1 MFTPQLVDYYGDGRL
16 DLLSGST
23 CCQATVGKA
32 CFYVF
37 RRLKDGGFAPRQ
49 RVNLVFPPEL
59 FHAYHFPTNGLRS
72 RIAVAD
78 LNGDG
83 KPDLLIGGDH
93 WGTFGVVYGPLA
105 GKDELTVQRIWPKGQ
120 EPFPLSTL
128 MSTNPVLADWDG
140 DGLPDLIL
148 GVSESNDFYA
158 SRRVYC
164 CRNVGTKRA
173 PKFGPPQLLVAD
185 KDRWR
190 TTGICVADWNG
201 DGRPD
206 LIASR
211 VEYEVNPK
219 GQGLNSYTMRHHKVW
234 VYLRR
239 GR

>member
-1 MFTPQLVDYYGDGRL
+1 MADYYGDGRL
-16 DLLSGST
+16 DLISGS
-23 CCQATVGKA
+23 CHCDEGG
-32 CFYVF
+32 FYVF
-37 RRLKDGGFAPRQ
+37 RRLKDGGFAPRKQ
-49 RVNLVFPPEL
+49 VKLVFPREHFGSVITHEL
-59 FHAYHFPTNGLRS
+59 QS

-83 KPDLLIGGDH
+83 KPDVLIGDTRGRKWD
-93 WGTFGVVYGPLA
+93 TFGIVYGPLA
-105 GKDELTVQRIWPKGQ
+105 GKDELTVQRIWPKGH
-120 EPFPLSTL
+120 ELFPLDTR

-148 GVSESNDFYA
+148 GLGERTRDGVWR
-158 SRRVYC
+158 SRGVYW

-173 PKFGPPQLLVAD
+173 PEFGPPQLLVAD
-185 KDRWR
+185 NELMR

-211 VEYEVNPK
+211 IEYTEA
-219 GQGLNSYTMRHHKVW
+219 GTRRWHQKVW

-239 GR
+239 GG

>member
-1 MFTPQLVDYYGDGRL
+1 MADYDGDGRP
-16 DLLSGST
+16 DLIAGSD
-23 CCQATVGKA
+23 CCQEG

-49 RVNLVFPPEL
+49 RVKPVFPPQQFGRVE
-59 FHAYHFPTNGLRS
+59 TDTMRS

-83 KPDLLIGGDH
+83 KPDVLIGAEKGK
-93 WGTFGVVYGPLA
+93 TLGVVYGPLA
-105 GKDELTVQRIWPKGQ
+105 GKDEVTVQRMWPEGQ
-120 EPFPLSTL
+120 EPFAPMRL
-128 MSTNPVLADWDG
+128 STNPVLADWDG

-148 GVSESNDFYA
+148 GLGERNRDGVWR
-158 SRRVYC
+158 SRGVYW
-164 CRNVGTKRA
+164 CRNVGTKQV

-185 KDRWR
+185 NEDRE

-211 VEYEVNPK
+211 IERSKEGGARPWH
-219 GQGLNSYTMRHHKVW
+219 QKVW

-239 GR
+239 GG